1 MNSNQNHV
9 YMKTLKEIFQGF
21 LGLVALLATGL
32 VAFGRLT
39 WRKMREWW
47 GRRSKKTRR
56 IIAGVAALLA
66 VFYVGASVRS
76 ELRYRYGRF
85 SYCDNEMSE
94 NVTNRYFRNGDYRL
108 YNNEK
113 NKYTTP
119 RVDWVSVPEEGDSL
133 SVYALD
139 GRRGYVNVNTGEI
152 VIDAKDHDFAKAWVF
167 SEGMAAVQKDDK
179 IGFINSDG
187 EMVIDYM
194 FDSTEDCRKWDF
206 SGYVFHDGVC
216 IMTEKDGHIGV
227 IDTKGNWI
235 LEPVYDD
242 IGDPVN
248 GGYRKLTQG
257 DLTGVVDSSFNIIFP
272 VEYDYVGMSD
282 RGLTLAKDGRQWL
295 QDMEGKVLNPF
306 LYDSSQWLSYPT
318 GYDAEGEIEN
328 AFSMYAK
335 YEICGAYGILNRITG
350 KPLTLAVYES
360 VYMLSEG
367 VFEVRDEDAYESY
380 LIDAY
385 GNRR

>member
-1 MNSNQNHV
+1 
-9 YMKTLKEIFQGF
+9 
-21 LGLVALLATGL
+21 
-32 VAFGRLT
+32 
-39 WRKMREWW
+39 
-47 GRRSKKTRR
+47 
-56 IIAGVAALLA
+56 
-66 VFYVGASVRS
+66 
-76 ELRYRYGRF
+76 
-85 SYCDNEMSE
+85 
-94 NVTNRYFRNGDYRL
+94 
-108 YNNEK
+108 
-113 NKYTTP
+113 
-119 RVDWVSVPEEGDSL
+119 
-133 SVYALD
+133 
-139 GRRGYVNVNTGEI
+139 
-152 VIDAKDHDFAKAWVF
+152 
-167 SEGMAAVQKDDK
+167 
-179 IGFINSDG
+179 
-187 EMVIDYM
+187 
-194 FDSTEDCRKWDF
+194 
-206 SGYVFHDGVC
+206 
-216 IMTEKDGHIGV
+216 MTEKDGHIGV

-257 DLTGVVDSSFNIIFP
+257 DLTGVVDSSFNIIIP
-272 VEYDYVGMSD
+272 VVYDYVGMSD